1 MLMMI
6 DCIPHQERYGFVTV
20 EDWTSV
26 AKYEGPFHK
35 SLGERPSEQLTGWLA
50 ALGI

>member
-1 MLMMI
+1 MMI

-26 AKYEGPFHK
+26 A
-35 SLGERPSEQLTGWLA
+35 S
-50 ALGI
+50 

>member
-1 MLMMI
+1 MGY
-6 DCIPHQERYGFVTV
+6 DCLHHQERYGFVTV

-26 AKYEGPFHK
+26 AQYEGPFLF

-50 ALGI
+50 SLGI